1 MAAGR
6 ASMNPDNR
14 IKLRH
19 LHCFLE
25 VARQGSVQRAAD
37 ALAIS
42 QPAVSKTLRELEEL
56 LCNRLFERNRQGVVL
71 TEAGTAFLHV
81 AGPSLQALR
90 RGIDNLRS
98 DEFKAG
104 ELRLGVLSSVETWL
118 MPEIISRLHLHHQGL
133 RISVQ
138 NGPAVYLLGL
148 LRSGEVDLVVG
159 RLSDSPHLAG
169 LQFEHLYGDELRFVV
184 APGHPLQ
191 DCSSDLL
198 PGRLADFPMVLPL
211 PGTTIRQHADSLLLQ
226 TGARLPIRCLET
238 LSNTLAR
245 RYALTAQAVWIAP
258 HDAVREDLAG
268 GLLQALAIPANLAGG
283 SIGVCTNPMMP
294 RSVALQWCLEE
305 LRTLAT
311 HNMS

>member
-1 MAAGR
+1 MV
-6 ASMNPDNR
+6 PDSR

-25 VARQGSVQRAAD
+25 VARQGSIQRAAD
-37 ALAIS
+37 ELAIS

-56 LCNRLFERNRQGVVL
+56 LGNVLFERGRQGAVP

-81 AGPSLQALR
+81 VGPSMQALR
-90 RGIDNLRS
+90 RGIENLRS

-118 MPEIISRLHLHHQGL
+118 MPEVIGRLHRQHQGL

-138 NGPAVYLLGL
+138 NGPAAYLLGL
-148 LRSGEVDLVVG
+148 LRGGELDLVAG

-169 LQFEHLYGDELRFVV
+169 LQFEHLYGDALKFVV
-184 APGHPLQ
+184 CPGHPLLQ
-191 DCSSDLL
+191 CSADML
-198 PGRLADFPMVLPL
+198 PGRLADFPVVLPL

-245 RYALTAQAVWIAP
+245 RYALTAQAVWVAP
-258 HDAVREDLAG
+258 WDAVFDDLAQG
-268 GLLQALAIPANLAGG
+268 ELYALAIPADLTGG
-283 SIGVCTNPMMP
+283 SIGVCTNPLMAQSM
-294 RSVALQWCLEE
+294 AIQWCLEE
-305 LRTLAT
+305 LRILAGDPYL
-311 HNMS
+311 

>member
-1 MAAGR
+1 RCPTVWALPSRRTSRASSSVIPGCLPGSSACMAAGR

-90 RGIDNLRS
+90 RGIENLRS

-118 MPEIISRLHLHHQGL
+118 MPEIISRLHLHPQGTGAAQGH
-133 RISVQ
+133 RQSAQ
-138 NGPAVYLLGL
+138 RRFQGRGAACGGAVLG
-148 LRSGEVDLVVG
+148 
-159 RLSDSPHLAG
+159 
-169 LQFEHLYGDELRFVV
+169 GD
-184 APGHPLQ
+184 
-191 DCSSDLL
+191 
-198 PGRLADFPMVLPL
+198 LADARDHQSSAPAS
-211 PGTTIRQHADSLLLQ
+211 PGLAHQRAE
-226 TGARLPIRCLET
+226 RPRCLP
-238 LSNTLAR
+238 AGAAAQR
-245 RYALTAQAVWIAP
+245 RGRPGGGAP
-258 HDAVREDLAG
+258 ER
-268 GLLQALAIPANLAGG
+268 QSP
-283 SIGVCTNPMMP
+283 
-294 RSVALQWCLEE
+294 
-305 LRTLAT
+305 
-311 HNMS
+311 